1 MTKPKNCITVAA
13 AKTLQKNW
21 NTTRAV
27 DIAKAM
33 GSKDCCAITFNIDQL
48 QEFINYVK
56 DESAKQGID
65 NPGIR
70 VYFAAYNDKESTK
83 ATVFLNATE
92 SDDGNSDNNYGIDPL
107 NMGNGGFPPK
117 AY

>member
-1 MTKPKNCITVAA
+1 MGRPKNCITVTE
-13 AKTLQKNW
+13 AKALQKNW
-21 NTTRAV
+21 NDNQGKDIERAL
-27 DIAKAM
+27 KAP
-33 GSKDCCAITFNIDQL
+33 DVCAVTFNIDQL

-56 DESAKQGID
+56 SESTTKGID
-65 NPGIR
+65 QPGIR
-70 VYFAAYNDKESTK
+70 VYFAAKDSKDGGK

-107 NMGNGGFPPK
+107 NKGQNGWPPH